1 MKVNLVFVEVQGAR
15 EAFGNLRF
23 AFELHGKTVG
33 DLIDEMILTYGP
45 KSQELF
51 LKDGHYR
58 GNLQIINNWK
68 NYVLP
73 EKMNESVLSEGDT
86 IIFAPLV
93 DGG

>member
-1 MKVNLVFVEVQGAR
+1 MKINLVFIEVQGAR
-15 EAFGNLRF
+15 EAFGSLRF

-33 DLIDEMILTYGP
+33 DLIDEMVKRYGS
-45 KSQELF
+45 KSERVF

-58 GNLQIINNWK
+58 GNLQIISNWK
-68 NYVLP
+68 NYILP
-73 EKMNESVLSEGDT
+73 EKINESVISEGDT